1 MSDEALRYPI
11 GQPDLR
17 DGLSSE
23 EREEMIAEIERFPS
37 RLRNTV
43 EQMTHEQLDTPYRD
57 GGWTVRQ
64 VIHHVPDSHMNG
76 YIRVKLAM
84 TEDTPA
90 VRLYDE
96 QIWAELQ
103 EARTGDIELS
113 LPIIES
119 LHRRWAVFLRSL
131 SAQDFSRPLKY
142 SDGRTL
148 TIDQILCIY
157 AWHGAH
163 HLAHITGLMQ
173 RRGW

>member
-1 MSDEALRYPI
+1 MSDENLRYPI
-11 GQPDLR
+11 GKPDPR
-17 DGLSSE
+17 DGLSAD

-43 EQMTHEQLDTPYRD
+43 AQMTDEQLDTPYRD

-76 YIRVKLAM
+76 YIRFKLAM
-84 TEDTPA
+84 TEDHPA
-90 VRLYDE
+90 VRPYEE
-96 QIWAELQ
+96 QIWAEME

-113 LPIIES
+113 LPILEA
-119 LHRRWAVFLRSL
+119 LHRRWAAFLRNL
-131 SAQDFSRPLKY
+131 SPADFSRPLKY
-142 SDGRTL
+142 SDGRTM

-157 AWHGAH
+157 SWHGAH